1 MSSTRDGKWF
11 FTSESVTMG
20 HPDKM
25 SDQVSD
31 AILDAIIKDDPNAR
45 VACETLVK
53 TGMVLVAGEIT
64 TNTYIEVPEVVRQ
77 TIKEIG
83 YDSSEIGFDYH
94 TCAVLT
100 AISQQSADID
110 EAVTADSGKG
120 KELGAGDQGIM
131 FGYASNETELYMP
144 LPIDLARKICWRA
157 AEVRLSGEVNWLRPD
172 GKAQVTIEYEGNKP
186 VRIHTVVAS
195 MQHSPAVG
203 HKQIERDLIE
213 QVIKPV
219 LPPGLIDKNI
229 IYHINPSGRFVIG
242 GPQGDCGVTGRKII
256 CDTYGGMGHHGG
268 GAFSGKDP
276 TKVDRSACYAARH
289 AAKNVVAAGLADR
302 CEIQLSYAIGVAK
315 PLSVFVETFG
325 TGKVSPEKLTKIVE
339 ESFDFTP
346 QGLIEY
352 YNLRRPIYKNT
363 ARYGHVGVDRPEC
376 TWEKIEKVELLRK
389 AAGIKVES
397 KKPAKVGKK

>member
-1 MSSTRDGKWF
+1 
-11 FTSESVTMG
+11 
-20 HPDKM
+20 
-25 SDQVSD
+25 
-31 AILDAIIKDDPNAR
+31 
-45 VACETLVK
+45 
-53 TGMVLVAGEIT
+53 
-64 TNTYIEVPEVVRQ
+64 
-77 TIKEIG
+77 
-83 YDSSEIGFDYH
+83 
-94 TCAVLT
+94 
-100 AISQQSADID
+100 
-110 EAVTADSGKG
+110 
-120 KELGAGDQGIM
+120 M

-144 LPIDLARKICWRA
+144 LPIDLARKIVWRA
-157 AEVRLSGEVNWLRPD
+157 ADVRLNGEVNWLRPD
-172 GKAQVTIEYEGNKP
+172 GKAQVTIEYDGAKP

-195 MQHSPAVG
+195 MQHSPNVN

-213 QVIKPV
+213 KVIKPV

-339 ESFDFTP
+339 ENFDFTP
-346 QGLIEY
+346 KGLIEY

-376 TWEKIEKVELLRK
+376 SWEKIEKVDQLRK
-389 AAGIKVES
+389 AAGVKVEA
-397 KKPAKVGKK
+397 KKTLNVKK

>member
-1 MSSTRDGKWF
+1 MSSRDGKWF
-11 FTSESVTMG
+11 FTSEAVTMG

-25 SDQVSD
+25 ADQVSD
-31 AILDAIIKDDPNAR
+31 AVLDAIIKNDPNAR

-110 EAVTADSGKG
+110 EAVTADSGTG

-131 FGYASNETELYMP
+131 FGYATNETELYMP

-157 AEVRLSGEVNWLRPD
+157 AEVRLNGDVNWLRPD
-172 GKAQVTIEYEGNKP
+172 GKAQVTIEYENNRP
-186 VRIHTVVAS
+186 MRIHTVVAS
-195 MQHSPAVG
+195 MQHSPSVG
-203 HKQIERDLIE
+203 HKQIQQDLIE
-213 QVIKPV
+213 KVIKPV

-339 ESFDFTP
+339 DNFDFTP
-346 QGLIEY
+346 KGLIEY

-376 TWEKIEKVELLRK
+376 TWEKIEKVDQLRK
-389 AAGIKVES
+389 AAGIKIEAR
-397 KKPAKVGKK
+397 KPSKVGKK

>member
-1 MSSTRDGKWF
+1 MSTRDGKWF
-11 FTSESVTMG
+11 FTSEAVTMG

-25 SDQVSD
+25 ADQVSD

-110 EAVTADSGKG
+110 EAVTADTGKG

-144 LPIDLARKICWRA
+144 LPIDLARKIVWRA
-157 AEVRLSGEVNWLRPD
+157 AEVRLNGDVNWLRPD
-172 GKAQVTIEYEGNKP
+172 GKAQVTIEYDGSRP

-195 MQHSPAVG
+195 MQHSPSVS

-213 QVIKPV
+213 KVIKPV

-289 AAKNVVAAGLADR
+289 AAKNVVASGLADR

-346 QGLIEY
+346 KGLIEY

-376 TWEKIEKVELLRK
+376 TWEKIEKVDELRK
-389 AAGIKVES
+389 AAGIKVEA
-397 KKPAKVGKK
+397 KKAVKVKK

>member
-1 MSSTRDGKWF
+1 MSTRDGKWF
-11 FTSESVTMG
+11 FTSEAVTMG

-25 SDQVSD
+25 ADQVSD
-31 AILDAIIKDDPNAR
+31 AILDAIIKDDPTAR

-77 TIKEIG
+77 TVKEIG

-100 AISQQSADID
+100 AVSQQSADID

-157 AEVRLSGEVNWLRPD
+157 AEVRLNGDVNWLRPD
-172 GKAQVTIEYEGNKP
+172 GKAQVTIEYDGAKP

-195 MQHSPAVG
+195 MQHSPSVG
-203 HKQIERDLIE
+203 HKQIEKDLIE
-213 QVIKPV
+213 KVIKPV

-276 TKVDRSACYAARH
+276 TKVDRSASYAARH

-302 CEIQLSYAIGVAK
+302 CEIQLSYAIGVSK
-315 PLSVFVETFG
+315 PLSVFVDTFG
-325 TGKVSPEKLTKIVE
+325 TGKIADAKLTKIIE
-339 ESFDFTP
+339 ESFDFSP
-346 QGLIEY
+346 AGLIKY

-376 TWEKIEKVELLRK
+376 SWEKIEKVEALRK
-389 AAGIKVES
+389 AAGLKVEAA
-397 KKPAKVGKK
+397 KKTAKK

>member
-1 MSSTRDGKWF
+1 MSREGKWF
-11 FTSESVTMG
+11 FTSEAVTMG

-31 AILDAIIKDDPNAR
+31 AILDAIIKDDPTAR

-110 EAVTADSGKG
+110 EAVTADDGKG

-144 LPIDLARKICWRA
+144 LPIDLARKIVWRA
-157 AEVRLSGEVNWLRPD
+157 ADVRLNGEVNWLRPD
-172 GKAQVTIEYEGNKP
+172 GKAQVTIEYDGNKP

-195 MQHSPAVG
+195 MQHSPSVS
-203 HKQIERDLIE
+203 HKQIEKDLIE

-325 TGKVSPEKLTKIVE
+325 TGKLAPEKLTKIVE

-346 QGLIEY
+346 KGLIEY

-376 TWEKIEKVELLRK
+376 TWEKIEKVDLLRK

>member
-1 MSSTRDGKWF
+1 MSREGKWY
-11 FTSESVTMG
+11 FTSEAVTMG

-25 SDQVSD
+25 ADQVSD

-77 TIKEIG
+77 TVKEIG

-110 EAVTADSGKG
+110 GAVTEDSGKG

-144 LPIDLARKICWRA
+144 LPIDLARKIVWRA
-157 AEVRLSGEVNWLRPD
+157 ADVRLNGEVSWLRPD
-172 GKAQVTIEYEGNKP
+172 GKAQVTIEYDGDKP

-195 MQHSPAVG
+195 MQHNPQVSQ
-203 HKQIERDLIE
+203 KQIERDLIE
-213 QVIKPV
+213 KVIKPV

-325 TGKVSPEKLTKIVE
+325 TGKLSPDKLTKIVE
-339 ESFDFTP
+339 ENFDFSP

-363 ARYGHVGVDRPEC
+363 ARYGHIGVDRPEC
-376 TWEKIEKVELLRK
+376 TWEKIEKVDQLRK
-389 AAGIKVES
+389 AAGIKVEA
-397 KKPAKVGKK
+397 KKPVKVGKK

>member
-1 MSSTRDGKWF
+1 MARDGKWY
-11 FTSESVTMG
+11 FTSESVCMG

-25 SDQVSD
+25 CDQISD
-31 AILDAIIKDDPNAR
+31 AILDAILKTDPEAR

-53 TGMVLVAGEIT
+53 TGMVLVAGEIST
-64 TNTYIEVPEVVRQ
+64 RTYVEFPDIIRQ
-77 TIKEIG
+77 TVREIG

-100 AISQQSADID
+100 SISQQSADID
-110 EAVTADSGKG
+110 EAVTADGSKG

-131 FGYASNETELYMP
+131 FGYATNETESYMP
-144 LPIDLARKICWRA
+144 LPIDLARRICVRA
-157 AEVRLSGEVNWLRPD
+157 AEVRLSGEVSWLRPD
-172 GKAQVTIEYEGNKP
+172 GKAQVTIEYDGERP
-186 VRIHTVVAS
+186 ARIHTVVAS
-195 MQHSPAVG
+195 MQHSPTVG
-203 HKQIERDLIE
+203 HKQIEAELRE
-213 QVIKPV
+213 KVIRPV
-219 LPPGLIDKNI
+219 LPPGLVDKNV

-276 TKVDRSACYAARH
+276 TKVDRSASYAARH

-315 PLSVFVETFG
+315 PLSVFVDTFG
-325 TGKVSPEKLTKIVE
+325 TGKLAPDKLTRIVE
-339 ESFDFTP
+339 ETFDFTP
-346 QGLIEY
+346 AGIIKY

-376 TWEKIEKVELLRK
+376 TWEKTEKVEALRK
-389 AAGIKVES
+389 AAGLKAES
-397 KKPAKVGKK
+397 KKPVKAGRR

>member
-1 MSSTRDGKWF
+1 MSTRDGKWF
-11 FTSESVTMG
+11 FTSEAVTMG

-25 SDQVSD
+25 ADQVSD
-31 AILDAIIKDDPNAR
+31 AILDAIIKDDPTAR

-77 TIKEIG
+77 TVKEIG

-100 AISQQSADID
+100 AVSQQSADID
-110 EAVTADSGKG
+110 EAVTADTGKG

-157 AEVRLSGEVNWLRPD
+157 AEVRLNGDVNWLRPD
-172 GKAQVTIEYEGNKP
+172 GKAQVTIEYDGNKP

-195 MQHSPAVG
+195 MQHSPSVG

-213 QVIKPV
+213 KVIKPV

-289 AAKNVVAAGLADR
+289 AAKNVVASGLADR

-339 ESFDFTP
+339 ENFDFTP
-346 QGLIEY
+346 KGLIEY

-376 TWEKIEKVELLRK
+376 SWEKIEKVEQLRK

-397 KKPAKVGKK
+397 KKPVKVGKK

>member
-1 MSSTRDGKWF
+1 MSTRDGKWF
-11 FTSESVTMG
+11 FTSEAVTMG

-25 SDQVSD
+25 ADQVSD

-110 EAVTADSGKG
+110 EAVTADTGKG

-144 LPIDLARKICWRA
+144 LPIDLARKIVWRA
-157 AEVRLSGEVNWLRPD
+157 AEVRLNGDVNWLRPD
-172 GKAQVTIEYEGNKP
+172 GKAQVTIEYDGARP

-195 MQHSPAVG
+195 MQHSPSVS
-203 HKQIERDLIE
+203 HKQIEKDLIE
-213 QVIKPV
+213 KVIKPV

-325 TGKVSPEKLTKIVE
+325 TGKVSPERLTKIVE
-339 ESFDFTP
+339 ETFDFTP
-346 QGLIEY
+346 KGLIEY

-376 TWEKIEKVELLRK
+376 TWEKIEKVDELRR
-389 AAGIKVES
+389 AAGVKVEVV
-397 KKPAKVGKK
+397 KKPAKVKK

>member
-1 MSSTRDGKWF
+1 MSTRDGKWF
-11 FTSESVTMG
+11 FTSEAVTMG

-157 AEVRLSGEVNWLRPD
+157 AEVRLNGEVNWLRPD

-213 QVIKPV
+213 HVIKPV

-346 QGLIEY
+346 KGLIEY

-376 TWEKIEKVELLRK
+376 TWEKIEKVDQLRK
-389 AAGIKVES
+389 AAGIKVEA
-397 KKPAKVGKK
+397 KKTVKLKK

>member
-1 MSSTRDGKWF
+1 MSTRDGKWF
-11 FTSESVTMG
+11 FTSEAVTMG

-25 SDQVSD
+25 ADQVSD

-77 TIKEIG
+77 TVKEIG

-144 LPIDLARKICWRA
+144 LPIDLARKIVWRA
-157 AEVRLSGEVNWLRPD
+157 ADVRLNGEVNWLRPD
-172 GKAQVTIEYEGNKP
+172 GKAQVTIEYEGAKP

-195 MQHSPAVG
+195 MQHSPAVS
-203 HKQIERDLIE
+203 HKQIEKDLIE
-213 QVIKPV
+213 KVIKPV

-339 ESFDFTP
+339 ENFDFTP
-346 QGLIEY
+346 KGLIEY

-376 TWEKIEKVELLRK
+376 TWEKIEKVDLLRK
-389 AAGIKVES
+389 AAGIKVEA
-397 KKPAKVGKK
+397 KKTFKVKK

>member
-1 MSSTRDGKWF
+1 MRDGKWF
-11 FTSESVTMG
+11 FTSEAVTMG

-25 SDQVSD
+25 ADQVSD
-31 AILDAIIKDDPNAR
+31 AILDAIIKNDPTAR

-157 AEVRLSGEVNWLRPD
+157 AEVRLNGDVNWLRPD
-172 GKAQVTIEYEGNKP
+172 GKAQVTIEYEGDKP

-195 MQHSPAVG
+195 MQHSPSVSQ
-203 HKQIERDLIE
+203 KQIEKDLIE

-325 TGKVSPEKLTKIVE
+325 TGRVSPEKLTKIVE

-346 QGLIEY
+346 MGLINY

-376 TWEKIEKVELLRK
+376 TWEKIEKVDLLRK
-389 AAGIKVES
+389 AAGVRVES

>member
-1 MSSTRDGKWF
+1 MSTRDGKWF
-11 FTSESVTMG
+11 FTSEAVTMG

-25 SDQVSD
+25 ADQVSD

-77 TIKEIG
+77 TVKEIG

-110 EAVTADSGKG
+110 EAVTADTGKG

-144 LPIDLARKICWRA
+144 LPIDLARKIVWRA
-157 AEVRLSGEVNWLRPD
+157 AEVRLNGDVNWLRPD
-172 GKAQVTIEYEGNKP
+172 GKAQVTIEYEGARP

-195 MQHSPAVG
+195 MQHAPTVS

-213 QVIKPV
+213 KVIKPV

-346 QGLIEY
+346 KGLIEY

-376 TWEKIEKVELLRK
+376 TWEKIEKVDLLRK

-397 KKPAKVGKK
+397 KKPAKVKK

>member
-1 MSSTRDGKWF
+1 
-11 FTSESVTMG
+11 MG

-25 SDQVSD
+25 CDQISDAVLD
-31 AILDAIIKDDPNAR
+31 AILKDDPVAR

-64 TNTYIEVPEVVRQ
+64 TNTYIEVPEIVRQ
-77 TIKEIG
+77 TVKEIG
-83 YDSSEIGFDYH
+83 YDSSDIGFDYH

-100 AISQQSADID
+100 SISQQSADID
-110 EAVTADSGKG
+110 EAVTEDSGKG

-131 FGYASNETELYMP
+131 FGYASNETESYMP

-157 AEVRLSGEVNWLRPD
+157 AEVRQSGEIGWLRPD
-172 GKAQVTIEYEGNKP
+172 GKAQVTIEYENDRP
-186 VRIHTVVAS
+186 VRIHTVVVS
-195 MQHSPAVG
+195 LQHEPNVTR
-203 HKQIERDLIE
+203 KQIEAEVKEKIVRPI
-213 QVIKPV
+213 
-219 LPPGLIDKNI
+219 LPPGLIDRNI
-229 IYHINPSGRFVIG
+229 IYHINPSGKFVIG

-276 TKVDRSACYAARH
+276 TKVDRSASYAARH

-302 CEIQLSYAIGVAK
+302 CEIQLSYAIGVSK
-315 PLSVFVETFG
+315 PLSVFVNTFG
-325 TGKVSPEKLTKIVE
+325 TGKISEDKITKIVE
-339 ESFDFTP
+339 DNFAFSP
-346 QGLIEY
+346 SGLIEY

-376 TWEKIEKVELLRK
+376 TWEKTEKVDALRK
-389 AAGIKVES
+389 AAGLKVES
-397 KKPAKVGKK
+397 KKAAKG

>member
-1 MSSTRDGKWF
+1 MSMRDGKWY
-11 FTSESVTMG
+11 FTSEAVTMG

-25 SDQVSD
+25 ADQVSD
-31 AILDAIIKDDPNAR
+31 AVLDAIIKNDPTAR

-131 FGYASNETELYMP
+131 FGYATNETELYMP

-157 AEVRLSGEVNWLRPD
+157 AEVRLNGDVNWLRPD
-172 GKAQVTIEYEGNKP
+172 GKAQVTIEYEGDKP
-186 VRIHTVVAS
+186 MRIHTVVAS
-195 MQHSPAVG
+195 MQHSPSVS
-203 HKQIERDLIE
+203 HKEIERDLIE
-213 QVIKPV
+213 KVIKPV

-339 ESFDFTP
+339 ENFDFTP
-346 QGLIEY
+346 SGLIEY

-376 TWEKIEKVELLRK
+376 TWEKIEKVDQLRK

-397 KKPAKVGKK
+397 KKPVKVGKK

>member
-1 MSSTRDGKWF
+1 MSTRDGKWY
-11 FTSESVTMG
+11 FTSEAVTMG

-25 SDQVSD
+25 ADQVSD

-110 EAVTADSGKG
+110 EAVTADTGKG

-144 LPIDLARKICWRA
+144 LPIDLARKIVWRA
-157 AEVRLSGEVNWLRPD
+157 AEVRLNGDVNWLRPD
-172 GKAQVTIEYEGNKP
+172 GKAQVTIEYEGARP

-195 MQHSPAVG
+195 MQHSPTVS
-203 HKQIERDLIE
+203 HKQIEKDLIE
-213 QVIKPV
+213 KVIKPV

-339 ESFDFTP
+339 ESFDFSP
-346 QGLIEY
+346 KGLIEY

-376 TWEKIEKVELLRK
+376 TWEKTEKVELLQK

-397 KKPAKVGKK
+397 KKPVKVKK

>member
-1 MSSTRDGKWF
+1 MSTRDGKWF
-11 FTSESVTMG
+11 FTSEAVTMG

-25 SDQVSD
+25 ADQVSD
-31 AILDAIIKDDPNAR
+31 AVLDAIIKDDPNAR

-144 LPIDLARKICWRA
+144 LPIDLARKIVWRA
-157 AEVRLSGEVNWLRPD
+157 AEVRLNGDVNWLRPD
-172 GKAQVTIEYEGNKP
+172 GKAQVTIEYDGNRP
-186 VRIHTVVAS
+186 VRMHTVVAS
-195 MQHSPAVG
+195 MQHSPAVS
-203 HKQIERDLIE
+203 HKQIEKDLIE
-213 QVIKPV
+213 KVIKPV

-346 QGLIEY
+346 KGLIEY

-376 TWEKIEKVELLRK
+376 TWEKIEKVDQLRK

>member
-1 MSSTRDGKWF
+1 MAREGKWF
-11 FTSESVTMG
+11 FTSESVCIG

-25 SDQVSD
+25 CDQISDALLD
-31 AILDAIIKDDPNAR
+31 AILKQDPVAR

-64 TNTYIEVPEVVRQ
+64 TSTYVEVAEVVRQ
-77 TIKEIG
+77 TVKEIG
-83 YDSSEIGFDYH
+83 YDSSDIGFDYH

-100 AISQQSADID
+100 SISQQSADID
-110 EAVTADSGKG
+110 EAVTADSATG

-131 FGYASNETELYMP
+131 FGYASNETENYMP
-144 LPIDLARKICWRA
+144 TPIDLSRKICQRA
-157 AEVRLSGEVNWLRPD
+157 AEVRQSGEVGWLRPD
-172 GKAQVTIEYEGNKP
+172 GKAQVTIEYDGGRP

-195 MQHSPAVG
+195 MQHSPAVT
-203 HKQIERDLIE
+203 HKQIEADLRE
-213 QVIKPV
+213 KVIRPV
-219 LPPGLIDKNI
+219 LPPGLVDKNI

-276 TKVDRSACYAARH
+276 TKVDRSASYAARH

-302 CEIQLSYAIGVAK
+302 CEIQLSYAIGVAR
-315 PLSVFVETFG
+315 PLSIFIDTFG
-325 TGKVSPEKLTKIVE
+325 TGKLSPEKITKIVE
-339 ESFDFTP
+339 DNFDFTP
-346 QGLIEY
+346 SGLIKY

-376 TWEKIEKVELLRK
+376 TWEKLEKVDTLRR
-389 AAGIKVES
+389 AAGLQVES
-397 KKPAKVGKK
+397 KKAARR

>member
-1 MSSTRDGKWF
+1 MSREGKWY
-11 FTSESVTMG
+11 FTSEAVTMG

-25 SDQVSD
+25 ADQVSD

-77 TIKEIG
+77 TVKEIG

-110 EAVTADSGKG
+110 EAVTADKDKG

-144 LPIDLARKICWRA
+144 LPIDLARKIVWRA
-157 AEVRLSGEVNWLRPD
+157 ADVRLNGEVGWLRPD
-172 GKAQVTIEYEGNKP
+172 GKAQVTIEYDGARP
-186 VRIHTVVAS
+186 VRVHTVVAS
-195 MQHSPAVG
+195 MQHSPTVS
-203 HKQIERDLIE
+203 HKQIEKDLIE
-213 QVIKPV
+213 KVIKPV

-346 QGLIEY
+346 KGLIEY

-376 TWEKIEKVELLRK
+376 TWEKTDKVDLLRK
-389 AAGIKVES
+389 AAGIKAEA
-397 KKPAKVGKK
+397 KKVAKK

>member
-1 MSSTRDGKWF
+1 
-11 FTSESVTMG
+11 MG

-25 SDQVSD
+25 CDQISD
-31 AILDAIIKDDPNAR
+31 AILDAILKDDPEAR

-64 TNTYIEVPEVVRQ
+64 TKTYIEVPEIVRQ
-77 TIKEIG
+77 TVKEIG
-83 YDSSEIGFDYH
+83 YDSSDIGFDYH
-94 TCAVLT
+94 TCAVLSS
-100 AISQQSADID
+100 ISQQSADID
-110 EAVTADSGKG
+110 AAVTADSA

-131 FGYASNETELYMP
+131 FGYASNETESYMP

-157 AEVRLSGEVNWLRPD
+157 ADLRLSGEIGWLRPD
-172 GKAQVTIEYEGNKP
+172 GKAQVTIEYQDDRP
-186 VRIHTVVAS
+186 VRVHTVVAS
-195 MQHSPAVG
+195 MQHDPNVTQ
-203 HKQIERDLIE
+203 KQIEKELIE
-213 QVIKPV
+213 KVVKPV
-219 LPPGLIDKNI
+219 LPPGLVDKGI
-229 IYHINPSGRFVIG
+229 IFHINPSGRFVIG

-276 TKVDRSACYAARH
+276 TKVDRSASYAARH

-325 TGKVSPEKLTKIVE
+325 TGKVETDKLTRIIE
-339 ESFDFTP
+339 DTFDFTP
-346 QGLIEY
+346 AGIIKA
-352 YNLRRPIYKNT
+352 YNLKRPIYKAT

-376 TWEKIEKVELLRK
+376 TWEKLDKVDTLRK
-389 AAGIKVES
+389 AAGLKAEAKRTA
-397 KKPAKVGKK
+397 KK

>member
-1 MSSTRDGKWF
+1 MSSRDGKWF
-11 FTSESVTMG
+11 FTSEAVTMG

-25 SDQVSD
+25 ADQVSD
-31 AILDAIIKDDPNAR
+31 AVLDAIIKDDPNAR

-64 TNTYIEVPEVVRQ
+64 TNTYIEVPEIVRQ
-77 TIKEIG
+77 TVKEIG

-110 EAVTADSGKG
+110 EAVTADRGKG
-120 KELGAGDQGIM
+120 KDLGAGDQGIM
-131 FGYASNETELYMP
+131 FGYATNETELYMP
-144 LPIDLARKICWRA
+144 LPIDLARKIVWRA
-157 AEVRLSGEVNWLRPD
+157 ADVRLNGEVNWLRPD

-195 MQHSPAVG
+195 MQHSPTVS
-203 HKQIERDLIE
+203 HKQIEKDLIE
-213 QVIKPV
+213 KVIKPV
-219 LPPGLIDKNI
+219 LPPGLIDKDI

-289 AAKNVVAAGLADR
+289 AAKNVVASGLADR

-325 TGKVSPEKLTKIVE
+325 TGKVSPEKLTQIVE

-346 QGLIEY
+346 RGLIEY

-376 TWEKIEKVELLRK
+376 TWEKIEKIDQLRK
-389 AAGIKVES
+389 AAGVKVEA
-397 KKPAKVGKK
+397 KKPAKVKK

>member
-1 MSSTRDGKWF
+1 MAREGKWY
-11 FTSESVTMG
+11 FTSEAVCMG

-25 SDQVSD
+25 SDQISD
-31 AILDAIIKDDPNAR
+31 AILDAIIKEDPMAR

-53 TGMVLVAGEIT
+53 TGMVLVAGEIST
-64 TNTYIEVPEVVRQ
+64 KTYIEVPEIVRQ
-77 TIKEIG
+77 TVKEIG

-100 AISQQSADID
+100 AISQQSANID
-110 EAVTADSGKG
+110 EAVSEDAETGKD
-120 KELGAGDQGIM
+120 LGAGDQGIM

-157 AEVRLSGEVNWLRPD
+157 AEVRQTGEVSWLRPD
-172 GKAQVTIEYEGNKP
+172 GKAQVTIEYDGFRP

-195 MQHSPAVG
+195 MQHNPNVSK
-203 HKQIERDLIE
+203 KQIESDLRE
-213 QVIKPV
+213 KVIKPV

-229 IYHINPSGRFVIG
+229 IYHLNPSGKFEIG

-276 TKVDRSACYAARH
+276 TKVDRSASYAARH

-302 CEIQLSYAIGVAK
+302 CEIQLSYAIGVSK
-315 PLSVFVETFG
+315 PLSVFVDTFG
-325 TGKVSPEKLTKIVE
+325 TGKIPEAKLTKIVE
-339 ESFDFTP
+339 ENFDFTP
-346 QGLIEY
+346 AGLIKY

-376 TWEKIEKVELLRK
+376 TWEKIEKVDALRK
-389 AAGIKVES
+389 AAGLKAEAPRKTV
-397 KKPAKVGKK
+397 KK